1 MMQTT
6 SRERILAA
14 LLTVLLAVWASY
26 SLALKPARE
35 RIQTL
40 QRILPEKQAQLRDL
54 QAKSV
59 EYAALKRAFD
69 QQHADVASQDPNFQ
83 LLPFLEAMI
92 ERHKLA
98 KQATMGGRDPLQ
110 PQPDYGEAV
119 VTIELHNVS
128 LQQIVD
134 FLLEVD
140 TSKSVVYVGS
150 LHIRKAPNNERQVD
164 AIVEISNPKLSRPVL
179 ASQPTS

>member
-6 SRERILAA
+6 SRERMLAA
-14 LLTVLLAVWASY
+14 LLMVAVAAWASY

-35 RIQTL
+35 RMQTL
-40 QRILPEKQAQLRDL
+40 QRIVPEKQAQLRDL
-54 QAKSV
+54 RAKSV
-59 EYAALKRAFD
+59 QYAALKRALD
-69 QQHADVASQDPNFQ
+69 ERRANLASQDPDFQ
-83 LLPFLEAMI
+83 LLPFLEATI

-134 FLLEVD
+134 FLREVD
-140 TSKSVVYVGS
+140 TSKSAVHIGS
-150 LHIRKAPNNERQVD
+150 LRICKAPNTQGLLNST
-164 AIVEISNPKLSRPVL
+164 IEISSPKLSRPAL
-179 ASQPTS
+179 ASQPTP